1 MFRKKTVFFEK
12 LILSEMLDTLKNL
25 FLSILNGIYI
35 YIYLLGIK
43 DRLSDVEVHLL
54 MKRKHSSP
62 HEGFKC
68 NTQCLLRSENIKLNC
83 LC

>member
-1 MFRKKTVFFEK
+1 MFKKRTAFFEK
-12 LILSEMLDTLKNL
+12 LILSEMLGALKNL
-25 FLSILNGIYI
+25 FLSILNGILFYS
-35 YIYLLGIK
+35 LGIK
-43 DRLSDVEVHLL
+43 DRLSDIEVHLL